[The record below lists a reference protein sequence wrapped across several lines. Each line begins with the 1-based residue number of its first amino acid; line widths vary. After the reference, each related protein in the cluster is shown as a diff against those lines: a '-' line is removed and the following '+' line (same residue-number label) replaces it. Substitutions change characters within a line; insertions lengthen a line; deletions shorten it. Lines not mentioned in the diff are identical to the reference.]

1 MQKTFALVLIIA
13 SLLFLLSACGK
24 NEINL
29 EAAREK
35 IDNKINHY
43 GYEFTVSDKWS
54 YYKNEDLPQR
64 VVDWIAK
71 FINKDNA

>member
-1 MQKTFALVLIIA
+1 MKSALKRQ
-13 SLLFLLSACGK
+13 GK
-24 NEINL
+24 
-29 EAAREK
+29 K